1 MKERV
6 IKSQE
11 NIFEDLGF
19 EPDEAVNLK
28 IRADLILELQ
38 RYIKK
43 QNWTQQEA
51 AIFFYETQPRVSNL
65 MNGDIERFSI
75 DKLVQ
80 MIVKTVMEVC
90 NGEEISI
97 EGEGVE
103 ELDKKLVYQDIELS
117 REDTRENVR
126 REIVSEEDVDSSGQR
141 DKNV

>member
-1 MKERV
+1 MSHQITKG
-6 IKSQE
+6 QE

-28 IRADLILELQ
+28 IRADLIIDLQ

-51 AIFFYETQPRVSNL
+51 AEFFKETQPRISNL

-80 MIVKTVMEVC
+80 MIVKAGMQVTVEV
-90 NGEEISI
+90 ND
-97 EGEGVE
+97 
-103 ELDKKLVYQDIELS
+103 LAA
-117 REDTRENVR
+117 
-126 REIVSEEDVDSSGQR
+126 
-141 DKNV
+141 